1 MKNVNY
7 QVIDANKMVVGR
19 VNEVAGV
26 NEHFADASKMM
37 LWLNRRNGFFSGV
50 VGEAVTNRK
59 VLLFV
64 QCVVSMLAMIGMAE
78 VNLFGFVL
86 CFGWLVCAA
95 VLFSKEGGEE

>member
-26 NEHFADASKMM
+26 NGHFADASKMM

-64 QCVVSMLAMIGMAE
+64 
-78 VNLFGFVL
+78 
-86 CFGWLVCAA
+86 
-95 VLFSKEGGEE
+95 